1 MNFTSQLDVSPEK
14 LIEIETN
21 TTLNSDLISK
31 SYINDPHLARI
42 NDSIDISMHVFDN
55 LETIS
60 NENDVLLAFYNQPI
74 INNSECSISL

>member
-1 MNFTSQLDVSPEK
+1 MSPEK

-74 INNSECSISL
+74 INNSECSIPL